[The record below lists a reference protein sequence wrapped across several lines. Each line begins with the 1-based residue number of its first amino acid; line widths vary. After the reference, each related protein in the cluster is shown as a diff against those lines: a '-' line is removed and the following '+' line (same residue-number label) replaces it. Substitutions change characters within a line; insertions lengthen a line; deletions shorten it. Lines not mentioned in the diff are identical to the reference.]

1 MTMKKIAFLSIVL
14 CCFLFTHFSFSQ
26 QIKGVVLDGKTNNPI
41 IGASVY
47 FHNTSIGV
55 STDHLGEFSLYRNS
69 KIKTPLVISFIGYNT
84 ITHNDFS
91 SSKRLT
97 LYLDESNDVL
107 NEVVINTND
116 GWSRELKLEQFLKHF
131 LGESKNGRSCT
142 ILNTDDII
150 LRYNKK
156 KMQLTAKSKAPIYVK
171 NKNLKYLIAVDLSHF
186 EANYSYVSKN
196 NKRMSFDYVYY
207 LGHNFFKSE
216 EERPSKKTI
225 EKRKEAYEGSVLRF
239 MRALARKNLKK
250 GGYVVYY
257 RNYSIHPSKYIE
269 VEPMDKEDYLVSV
282 HLKKKIF
289 IYKKGM
295 QSNVESFIDKFYID
309 GFGNHFPAEKVL
321 FGGDFG
327 SKRMGDTLPLD
338 YLDPEPTKKG
348 K

>member
-1 MTMKKIAFLSIVL
+1 MVVKKIIFLSIAL
-14 CCFLFTHFSFSQ
+14 CCFFFTHFSFSQ

-55 STDHLGEFSLYRNS
+55 STDHLGEFSLYRNK
-69 KIKTPLVISFIGYNT
+69 KIKTPLVVSFIGYNT

-91 SSKRLT
+91 SSKRLI

-116 GWSRELKLEQFLKHF
+116 GWSRELKLRQFLKHF
-131 LGESKNGRSCT
+131 LGESRNGKSCT
-142 ILNTDDII
+142 ILNPDDLI

-156 KMQLTAKSKAPIYVK
+156 KRQLTAKAKAPIYIK

-216 EERPSKKTI
+216 EEILSKKTI
-225 EKRKEAYEGSVLRF
+225 KKRKEVYEGSVLRF
-239 MRALARKNLKK
+239 MRALARKKLAKK
-250 GGYVVYY
+250 GYAIYY
-257 RNYSIHPSKYIE
+257 RNYPIHTSKYIK
-269 VEPMDKEDYLVSV
+269 VEPMDNEDFLVRV
-282 HLKKKIF
+282 HLKKKIH
-289 IYKKGM
+289 INKKGM
-295 QSNVESFIDKFYID
+295 QSTVESFIDQFYID
-309 GFGNHFPAEKVL
+309 GFGNHFPVEKVL

-338 YLDPEPTKKG
+338 YLDPEPTKKS